1 MIPKVKINFSNGAI
15 GSVKPAEDGSAAL
28 LAVGTAEE
36 EEVVKGDE
44 EDVKKPILE
53 LGTVYTVTQL
63 SDFVS
68 KFPLKQN
75 KTLCEAV
82 ADFYKYAPNGT
93 LLSFMVVSDKSTLY
107 ASENGA
113 LEKLMDN
120 VSHDVHFV
128 IDATGPKGTK
138 LTENAKDGAKD
149 EDPDLQNQLDNINE
163 LVEKLGEK
171 YSTPFFV
178 IVESTDFSENLTK
191 SDFNRVVCLYMSQ
204 GKNKKSC
211 TSLFGGRLASIPV
224 QRCVARTK
232 DGAFSY
238 DEMYIGDNIATNSK
252 ATLVNNK
259 GYITVRTFPGKAG
272 YYITDDL
279 MATSTE
285 DDYGVIARRRVAD
298 KAYRVAYNTM
308 VDFIGDEIALTADG
322 EIAAHE
328 IKKIQNALERA
339 LETQMTNLGNLSVDT
354 SDDNDK
360 GMQVI
365 IDEKQNILA
374 TNALNVS
381 LRIRPYGY
389 AKYINVDLGF
399 QTNK

>member
-28 LAVGTAEE
+28 LAVGTAEQK
-36 EEVVKGDE
+36 VVKVDE
-44 EDVKKPILE
+44 KDETISILE

-128 IDATGPKGTK
+128 IDATGPKD
-138 LTENAKDGAKD
+138 EN
-149 EDPDLQNQLDNINE
+149 PDLLQQLSNINKQ
-163 LVEKLGEK
+163 VEELGEK

-178 IVESTDFSENLTK
+178 IVDSTSNSVDLTK
-191 SDFNRVVCLYMSQ
+191 SDFNRVACLYMSQ
-204 GKNKKSC
+204 GKEKKSC

-252 ATLVNNK
+252 AILVNNK

>member
-15 GSVKPAEDGSAAL
+15 GSVKPAEDGSSAL

-36 EEVVKGDE
+36 EVVKVD
-44 EDVKKPILE
+44 DKDKTISILE

-68 KFPLKQN
+68 KFPLKQEKN
-75 KTLCEAV
+75 KKLCEAV

-93 LLSFMVVSDKSTLY
+93 LLSFMVVSDSDKSTLY

-128 IDATGPKGTK
+128 IDATGPKD
-138 LTENAKDGAKD
+138 EN
-149 EDPDLQNQLDNINE
+149 PDLLLQLTDINKQ
-163 LVEKLGEK
+163 VEDLGEK

-178 IVESTDFSENLTK
+178 IVDSTAKSVDLTK
-191 SDFNRVVCLYMSQ
+191 SNFNRVACLYMSQ
-204 GKNKKSC
+204 GKDKKSC

-224 QRCVARTK
+224 HRCVARTK

-238 DEMYIGDNIATNSK
+238 DEMYIGNNIATNSE
-252 ATLVNNK
+252 ATLANDK

-279 MATSTE
+279 MATATK

-339 LETQMTNLGNLSVDT
+339 LETQMTNLGNLSVDP
-354 SDDNDK
+354 SDENDK

-365 IDEKQNILA
+365 IDEKQNILS
-374 TNALNVS
+374 TSALNVS